1 MIDGLN
7 KHAQTIQSLVIAG
20 ATMTTKD
27 IIEHLQARID
37 SAKGAQTT
45 RATWQNAVK
54 SDKDER
60 AKSRGLLSGVK
71 QALLVA
77 FAGQIDTLAD
87 FGLNP
92 RKPRVL
98 SPEQKTTA
106 ATKARATRAARHTMG
121 KKQKAAVQ
129 RHGLPGRARACRH
142 ARARARACACTR
154 ACARNDAGVFSL
166 VLTP

>member
-1 MIDGLN
+1 LIDGLN
-7 KHAQTIQSLVIAG
+7 KHAQTIASLVIAG

-98 SPEQKTTA
+98 SPEQKTIA

-121 KKQKAAVQ
+121 KKQKAAVK
-129 RHGLPGRARACRH
+129 GTVSPAAPAPAVTPAPAPVPALAPAPAPGP
-142 ARARARACACTR
+142 
-154 ACARNDAGVFSL
+154 
-166 VLTP
+166 TPGSSHTS